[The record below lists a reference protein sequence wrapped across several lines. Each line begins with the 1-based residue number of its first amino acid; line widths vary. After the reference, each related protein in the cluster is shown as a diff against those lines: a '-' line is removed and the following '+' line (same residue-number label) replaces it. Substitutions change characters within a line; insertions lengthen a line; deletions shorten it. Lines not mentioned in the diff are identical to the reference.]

1 MGTSFMYSKSSQT
14 IASRGSV
21 QIKTSNGRLQLVF
34 SHPVISPT
42 GELKTKRFYLSTRH
56 DATPFGWQQAST
68 LAAKIQRDIDYGE
81 FDASLVKYKP
91 AASLTTV
98 TPIATAKKEATPQE
112 VTPQYDL
119 EPLWELYTEF
129 KKPQV
134 SPSTYAVDY
143 RKYRNHIASLPTKNL
158 DDAIAIRDHLI
169 ANLSPNAAK
178 RTLTNINACCDWA
191 VKSKLIESNPFL
203 GMAAYVQIPKSEAAE
218 YEINPF
224 TKEERDAV
232 IKAFYESKIY
242 NYYAPLV
249 KLLFFTGCRPSEA
262 IALQWKHI
270 SDKHIIFEQAITIST
285 KGLALKNGL
294 KTQNLRRFPLNSQ
307 QREIFESIKPS
318 NCNPDDFIFKSK
330 KGNTIDFGDFLNHAW
345 KGYKNHRGKQ
355 IDGIVTQL
363 VKQGVVS
370 EYRKPYQCRH
380 TFITLCLE
388 ADIDAKDVG
397 RWVGNS
403 PEVIYKHYAGNQRNL
418 QVPEL

>member
-1 MGTSFMYSKSSQT
+1 MYSKSSQG
-14 IASRGSV
+14 SRGSV
-21 QIKTSNGRLQLVF
+21 QTKVSNGRLQLVF
-34 SHPVISPT
+34 SHPVVTPS
-42 GELKTKRFYLSTRH
+42 GELKNKRFYLSTRH
-56 DATPFGWQQAST
+56 DDTPFGRQQAST

-91 AASLTTV
+91 AASLSTV
-98 TPIATAKKEATPQE
+98 TPIATTPPEAT
-112 VTPQYDL
+112 TQYDL
-119 EPLWELYTEF
+119 EELWEKYTEF
-129 KKPQV
+129 KKPQI

-143 RKYRNHIASLPTKNL
+143 RKYRNHIASLKTKKL
-158 DDAIAIRDHLI
+158 DDAIAIRDYLI
-169 ANLSPNAAK
+169 ANLSPNTVK

-191 VKSKLIESNPFL
+191 LKSKLIEFNPFQ
-203 GMAAYVQIPKSEAAE
+203 GMAKDIQLPKSESAD
-218 YEINPF
+218 YDINPF
-224 TKEERDAV
+224 TKEERDII
-232 IKAFYESKIY
+232 IKRFEESNHY
-242 NYYAPLV
+242 SYYAPLV

-270 SDKHIIFEQAITIST
+270 SDKYIIFEQAITIST

-294 KTQNLRRFPLNSQ
+294 KTQNQRRFPLNNQ
-307 QREIFESIKPS
+307 QREILESIKPK

-330 KGNTIDFGDFLNHAW
+330 KGGIVDFGDFLNHAW
-345 KGYKNHRGKQ
+345 KGYKNHRGTQ

-363 VKQGVVS
+363 VKEGMVS

-388 ADIDAKDVG
+388 SDIDAKDVG

-403 PEVIYKHYAGNQRNL
+403 PEVIYKHYAGNKRNL